1 MPLFLDMHALGKY
14 TKEQLVAGL
23 EDDADEFGVIVHQ
36 MLFNDEEDLLHC
48 ICSAPDIESVK
59 KHHMKFN
66 TECDKIFPIDEIKTD
81 KIIKDEKLKA
91 IGELSSRIA
100 HDIRNPLTV
109 IQSSIE
115 ILKSK
120 YPEIY
125 EKEIH
130 KFNAIITSINRID
143 HQITDVLGFVNTKK
157 LDFALNDLSEILN
170 SALEGITIPRTV
182 NVNKSKN
189 NVPIYCDFESIRV
202 VFVNILLNAI
212 QAMNNLG
219 KIDIQI
225 IRDDDNVLVSFENS
239 GVPIPEKT
247 ISKIFDPLFTTKQ
260 EGTGLGLVSCQRIIE
275 AHNGKIS
282 VQNHPTKFTI
292 SLPINHMKH

>member
-1 MPLFLDMHALGKY
+1 MALFLDMHALGDY
-14 TKEQLVAGL
+14 SREELIAGI
-23 EDDADEFGVIVHQ
+23 EDGADEFGVTVHH
-36 MLFNDEEDLLHC
+36 MMFNEKEDILHC

-66 TECDKIFPIDEIKTD
+66 TECDKIFPIDQIKTD

-125 EKEIH
+125 EKEIP
-130 KFNAIITSINRID
+130 KFNAIMTSINRID

-157 LDFALNDLSEILN
+157 LDFVLNDLSEILN
-170 SALEGITIPRTV
+170 SALEGRKIPNTV
-182 NVNKSKN
+182 KINKSKN
-189 NVPIYCDFESIRV
+189 NIPIYCDFESIRV

-292 SLPINHMKH
+292 SLPINSMKH